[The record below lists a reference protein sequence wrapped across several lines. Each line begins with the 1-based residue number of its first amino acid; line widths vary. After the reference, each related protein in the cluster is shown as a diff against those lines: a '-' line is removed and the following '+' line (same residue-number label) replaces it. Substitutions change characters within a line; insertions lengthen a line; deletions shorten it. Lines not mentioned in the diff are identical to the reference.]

1 MRVPF
6 PSITRFSGW
15 VSGSPPWVGVTRVRL
30 AVIGGGITGLAAAY
44 EAERLG
50 GGDVEVTLYE
60 ASDRL
65 GGKMHTVRD
74 DGFVVE
80 AGADAVVRYKPWAL
94 ELAREVGLAGE
105 IVGTLP
111 AEPAAL
117 IIARGRALPLP
128 AGLNLVAPARL
139 GPLVRTPL
147 LSARGKLRALGDLV
161 LPRGPGGDEPLGRF
175 VSRRLGREL
184 LENLAAPLVG
194 GIYGGDPAELST
206 EAAFPQL
213 LDLERRHRSL
223 VLGSRRLLAERAASP
238 YGGGLFASFEGG
250 LGRLTEAITGALA
263 HTEIRLG
270 SPVASLEELGAGAV
284 VLAVP
289 AWVAAD
295 LVASGAE
302 SLRAIRYADAVN
314 VTLAFPAAGFPETT
328 GHGALFAAGERTA
341 VRGFTWI
348 DRKWGGRAPEGF
360 RLVRAF
366 MASNDSDEEL
376 VVAVLGELRRLLGSA
391 PEPARRWVFRWP
403 RAMPQYTVG
412 HLARVQAAES
422 ALPPGAFLA
431 GAAYRGVGVPDAVR
445 SGREAAARALEF
457 LRGR

>member
-1 MRVPF
+1 M
-6 PSITRFSGW
+6 
-15 VSGSPPWVGVTRVRL
+15 RL
-30 AVIGGGITGLAAAY
+30 AIVGGGLAGLAAAY

-50 GGDVEVTLYE
+50 GSGVEVTLHE

-65 GGKMHTVRD
+65 GGKVRTVRE

-94 ELAREVGLAGE
+94 QVAREVGLADE

-117 IIARGRALPLP
+117 IVALGRAVPLP
-128 AGLNLVAPARL
+128 AGLNLVTPARL
-139 GPLVRTPL
+139 GPLARTPL

-161 LPRGPGGDEPLGRF
+161 LPRSRGGDELLGRF

-184 LENLAAPLVG
+184 WENLAAPLVG

-213 LDLERRHRSL
+213 LELERRHRSL
-223 VLGSRRLLAERAASP
+223 ILGSRRLLADRAAAP
-238 YGGGLFASFEGG
+238 EGGGLFASFEGG
-250 LGRLTEAITGALA
+250 LGRLPEAIAGALA
-263 HTEIRLG
+263 RTDIRLG
-270 SPVASLEELGAGAV
+270 SLVALLDDLDADAV
-284 VLAVP
+284 VLAAP

-295 LVASGAE
+295 LAPAAAE
-302 SLRAIRYADAVN
+302 PLRAIPYADAVN
-314 VTLAFPAAGFPETT
+314 VTLAFPAEGFPETT
-328 GHGALFAAGERTA
+328 GHGALFAAGEQSA
-341 VRGFTWI
+341 VRGFTWV
-348 DRKWGGRAPEGF
+348 DRKWGGRAPEGV

-366 MASNDSDEEL
+366 MASDGSDEEVL
-376 VVAVLGELRRLLGSA
+376 QAAVGGLRRLLG
-391 PEPARRWVFRWP
+391 PVPGPARTWLFRWP

-412 HLARVQAAES
+412 HLARLRAAEA
-422 ALPPGAFLA
+422 ALPPGVFLA

-445 SGREAAARALEF
+445 SGREAAAKALAF
-457 LRGR
+457 LGA

>member
-1 MRVPF
+1 M
-6 PSITRFSGW
+6 
-15 VSGSPPWVGVTRVRL
+15 
-30 AVIGGGITGLAAAY
+30 AGLAAAY

-50 GGDVEVTLYE
+50 GSDVEVILYE
-60 ASDRL
+60 ASERL
-65 GGKMHTVRD
+65 GGKVHTVHD
-74 DGFVVE
+74 GGFVVE

-94 ELAREVGLAGE
+94 ELAREVGLGE
-105 IVGTLP
+105 ESVGTLP

-117 IIARGRALPLP
+117 IVARGRALPLP
-128 AGLNLVAPARL
+128 AGLNLVAPAWL
-139 GPLVRTPL
+139 GPLARTPL

-161 LPRGPGGDEPLGRF
+161 LPRGSGGDEPLGRF

-184 LENLAAPLVG
+184 WENLAAPLVG

-238 YGGGLFASFEGG
+238 DGGGLFASFEGG
-250 LGRLTEAITGALA
+250 LGRLPEAIAGALTR
-263 HTEIRLG
+263 TEIRLG
-270 SPVASLEELGAGAV
+270 SQVTSLEELSADTV

-289 AWVAAD
+289 AWVAAG
-295 LVASGAE
+295 LVASVAG
-302 SLRAIRYADAVN
+302 SLHAIPYADAVN
-314 VTLAFPAAGFPETT
+314 ATLAFPAAGFPETT
-328 GHGALFAAGERTA
+328 GHGALFAAGERSA

-376 VVAVLGELRRLLGSA
+376 VASALDGLRRLLGSA
-391 PEPARRWVFRWP
+391 PEPARTWVFRWP

-412 HLARVQAAES
+412 HLERVRAAEA
-422 ALPPGAFLA
+422 ALPSGVFLA
-431 GAAYRGVGVPDAVR
+431 GAAYGGVGVPDVVR
-445 SGREAAARALEF
+445 SGREAAAKVLAYGSRIVS
-457 LRGR
+457 